1 LARIAAVAPDLFFA
15 AKIEETLSAAGHAV
29 TVVTRPEALPA
40 EADVVIVDLDRADLA
55 LDPAPTAPV
64 LGFYSHVD
72 VEARRRGEDAGFALV
87 VPRSRMAREMPQ
99 LVERLL
105 GG

>member
-1 LARIAAVAPDLFFA
+1 LARIAALAPDLFFA
-15 AKIEETLSAAGHAV
+15 AKIEETLASAGHEV
-29 TVVTRPEALPA
+29 TVVARPEALLA
-40 EADVVIVDLDRADLA
+40 EAELVIVDLDQVEVPLE
-55 LDPAPTAPV
+55 PAPRAPV

-99 LVERLL
+99 LVERVL
-105 GG
+105 GR